1 MIHLFPPLTDDYPSS
16 PDRVNA
22 VEPNENACLPSA
34 SMSAGSQSQESAN
47 TGEGIEVTPV
57 ESSLERREIRIF
69 TKSSAKIPCKVKNP
83 VVHIGMSGIIGR
95 RYRFMA

>member
-1 MIHLFPPLTDDYPSS
+1 MIHLFPLLTDDYPSS

-47 TGEGIEVTPV
+47 TGEGIGD
-57 ESSLERREIRIF
+57 SSGVKPGEERDKDF
-69 TKSSAKIPCKVKNP
+69 
-83 VVHIGMSGIIGR
+83 H
-95 RYRFMA
+95 